1 MMLNSIKTNLKI
13 IYTNSSKKAKTKAGN
28 TCKEEVCNSQEFS

>member
-13 IYTNSSKKAKTKAGN
+13 IYTESGKTPKTKVEN
-28 TCKEEVCNSQEFS
+28 TYKKQSCNIQEFN

>member
-13 IYTNSSKKAKTKAGN
+13 IYINSSKKAKIKAKN
-28 TCKEEVCNSQEFS
+28 TYKKQACNKQ

>member
-13 IYTNSSKKAKTKAGN
+13 IYTESGKTPKTMVENIYKKQS
-28 TCKEEVCNSQEFS
+28 CNSQEFN